1 MDESAIRG
9 TILETVGPGLSARSR
24 WMAWPPSIR
33 TMASMNTRMPMPPI
47 QCEKLRQNSMHLSS
61 SSTAGRMLEPVVV
74 KPEIISNTASR

>member
-1 MDESAIRG
+1 MRG

-24 WMAWPPSIR
+24 WMACPPSMR

-47 QCEKLRQNSMHLSS
+47 QCDRLRQKSMQRSS
-61 SSTAGRMLEPVVV
+61 GSTAGRMLEPVVV

>member
-1 MDESAIRG
+1 
-9 TILETVGPGLSARSR
+9 
-24 WMAWPPSIR
+24 
-33 TMASMNTRMPMPPI
+33 MNTRMPMPPI